1 MPLLSLNLFITGQS
15 GAQFTFH
22 LVFLFCS
29 SLPPNIVT
37 SVVKANEVDGE
48 GRALEGEWVPDFLMN
63 SKSEFQQHP
72 VVRVVP
78 MRGAG
83 RRKRTWQEAIGGEV
97 TSHYFI
103 NFNLQ

>member
-1 MPLLSLNLFITGQS
+1 M
-15 GAQFTFH
+15 
-22 LVFLFCS
+22 FLFCS

-83 RRKRTWQEAIGGEV
+83 RRKRTRQEAIGGEV